1 MTKLFEGKV
10 ALVTGASR
18 GIGAATAKALAAQG
32 AHVIITARTA
42 KDLEAVEDAIFNAGG
57 NATIAPLDLTDGDSI
72 ARLATAVTERWG
84 KLDVLVLNA
93 AMLGTLAPVPAID
106 GAEFAR
112 LFTLNVTAQQVLI
125 ASFDALLRKS
135 DAGRLVALTSS
146 VGAAPRA
153 FWGAYGASKAALETL
168 VASYGEEVKNLSAVR
183 TAIVDPGRTRTQMRA
198 KAYPGEDPATVH
210 LSWDDAPEEIRQ
222 SAIVGVEHAL
232 DGARADAREEGLDL
246 LLRQVTGSGKPRR
259 RRRALKKLTFETFFE
274 YKKILVP

>member
-32 AHVIITARTA
+32 AHVIITARTS

-57 NATIAPLDLTDGDSI
+57 SATIAPLDLTDGDSI

-84 KLDVLVLNA
+84 QLDVLVLNA

-146 VGAAPRA
+146 VGATPRA

-168 VASYGEEVKNLSAVR
+168 VASYGEEVNNLSAVR

-198 KAYPGEDPATVH
+198 KAYPGEDPATVKEP
-210 LSWDDAPEEIRQ
+210 SVVAD
-222 SAIVGVEHAL
+222 AIVAM
-232 DGARADAREEGLDL
+232 
-246 LLRQVTGSGKPRR
+246 
-259 RRRALKKLTFETFFE
+259 LTTEFETGHR
-274 YKKILVP
+274 LVVES

>member
-183 TAIVDPGRTRTQMRA
+183 TVIVDPGRTRTQMRA
-198 KAYPGEDPATVH
+198 KAYPGEDPATVKEP
-210 LSWDDAPEEIRQ
+210 SVVAD
-222 SAIVGVEHAL
+222 AIVAM
-232 DGARADAREEGLDL
+232 
-246 LLRQVTGSGKPRR
+246 
-259 RRRALKKLTFETFFE
+259 LTTEFETGHR
-274 YKKILVP
+274 LVVEG